1 MKKVKTYKIMEK
13 KWLWFGISLAIIAVG
28 LINIIMYGL
37 NWGIDFTGGN
47 ILQYN
52 IHESYNLQDVRAI
65 LSKFNLKDYDVKKA
79 GDAGQELII
88 RTVLLTKEQQADITA
103 ALKQKWAKL
112 ELIRAEKVDAVI
124 GKELQRQAISALIIA
139 NIGMLIYITFRF
151 EFKSAVAGIL
161 ALVHDVLIV
170 ISLYAILR
178 IPVDSTFIAVIL
190 TIVGYSINDTIVIF
204 DRIRENLRLMR
215 KTPFNDV
222 ANLSIVQTLAR
233 SINTSL
239 TTLVTIIA
247 LFLFGGETI
256 KDFTLALIVGI
267 ASGTYSSIFIASPL
281 WAMWRQK
288 PKAAKA

>member
-1 MKKVKTYKIMEK
+1 MKTYKIMEK
-13 KWLWFGISLAIIAVG
+13 KWLWFGISLTIIAIG
-28 LINIIMYGL
+28 LVNILLNGL
-37 NWGIDFTGGN
+37 NWGIDFTGGT

-52 IHESYNLQDVRAI
+52 IREIYDLQDVRDV
-65 LSKFNLKDYDVKKA
+65 LSKFNLKDSDAKKA
-79 GDAGQELII
+79 GDTNQELVI
-88 RTVLLTKEQQADITA
+88 RTVALTKEQQADITA
-103 ALKQKWAKL
+103 ALQQKWDKS

-124 GKELQRQAISALIIA
+124 GKELQRQAIVGLIIA

-151 EFKSAVAGIL
+151 EFKSAVAAIA
-161 ALVHDVLIV
+161 ALLHDVLMV

-190 TIVGYSINDTIVIF
+190 TIVGYSINDTIVVF

-222 ANLSIVQTLAR
+222 ANLSIIQTIAR

-239 TTLVTIIA
+239 TTLLTIIV

-267 ASGTYSSIFIASPL
+267 ASGTYSSIFIASPI

-288 PKAAKA
+288 PGAAKA